1 MVLSETLPFVR
12 VVLLDFN
19 GGSTIVDAVD
29 AVTKTQWPTDRLEI
43 VCVDNG
49 STDGSLEEIERRFPS
64 VITMRNG
71 ENLGFPGNNVAMRDL
86 DGVDYVALVNSDALV
101 EPTWLAPLVE
111 RASADTGIGA
121 VCPKILFANRFVEV
135 SVAVKGVGGKKAP
148 MSMLRAVSSNGEDVF
163 TRSHVAKGG
172 GRTSDRSGIFEW
184 LSDGSVLR
192 VPVDAIA
199 GAVASVE
206 ITVEIEALVRC
217 VVTLNESAGS
227 ERALAAGE
235 RASIVLTVTQEPVDV
250 VNNVGSW
257 LDESWVGNERGLYEV
272 DRGHLDDVQEIGT
285 WCGAAVLLRASHL
298 LDVGLFEESFF
309 LYYEDTDL
317 AVRGR
322 GRGWR
327 FVVEPTSVVRH
338 IHSASTVEGSAI
350 AAHFIERNRLL
361 LVIRHGSGSEVFR
374 EFARYL
380 LITASYARAAFIEAV
395 KRRQAPDLKKVIRR
409 LRSYVSALQLVP
421 SSLASRHRISA
432 DRYLTRSELR
442 REIARGSDRV
452 SPESDGDAGL
462 QSSP

>member
-1 MVLSETLPFVR
+1 MLSSETLPFVR
-12 VVLLDFN
+12 IVLLDFN

-29 AVTKTQWPTDRLEI
+29 AVTKTQWPADRLEI

-64 VITMRNG
+64 VVTMRNG
-71 ENLGFPGNNVAMRDL
+71 QNLGFPGNNLAMRDL

-101 EPTWLAPLVE
+101 DPTWLAPLVE
-111 RASADTGIGA
+111 RAGTDGGIGA
-121 VCPKILFANRFVEV
+121 VCPKILFADRFVEV
-135 SVAVKGVGGKKAP
+135 GVAIKGVGGTRAP
-148 MSMLRAVSSNGEDVF
+148 LALLRAVSSNGEDVF

-192 VPVDAIA
+192 VPVDAVA
-199 GAVASVE
+199 GAVATAE
-206 ITVEIEALVRC
+206 ITLEIETRARC
-217 VVTLNESAGS
+217 VVALNEPGGN

-235 RASIVLTVTQEPVDV
+235 RVSIVLTVTQEPVDV

-257 LDESWVGNERGLYEV
+257 LDDSWVGHERGLYEV

-298 LDVGLFEESFF
+298 ADVGLFEESFF

-327 FVVEPTSVVRH
+327 FVVEPSSIVRH

-361 LVIRHGSGSEVFR
+361 LVIRHGSASEVFR
-374 EFARYL
+374 EFVRYL
-380 LITASYARAAFIEAV
+380 LITASYALAACKGAV
-395 KRRQAPDLKKVIRR
+395 KRRHAPDFKNVVRR

-421 SSLASRHRISA
+421 SSLSSRHRISA
-432 DRYLTRSELR
+432 DRNLSRSELR
-442 REIARGSDRV
+442 LQIARGSAKV
-452 SPESDGDAGL
+452 SPESFGDAGL
-462 QSSP
+462 QSNP

>member
-1 MVLSETLPFVR
+1 MVSSETLPFVR

-19 GGSTIVDAVD
+19 GGSTIVEAVD
-29 AVTKTQWPTDRLEI
+29 AVTKTQWPTDRVEI

-64 VITMRNG
+64 VITRRNG
-71 ENLGFPGNNVAMRDL
+71 QNLGFPGNNVAMRDL

-121 VCPKILFANRFVEV
+121 VCPKILFADQFVEV
-135 SVAVKGVGGKKAP
+135 SVAIKGVGDKEAP
-148 MSMLRAVSSNGEDVF
+148 LAMLRAVSSNGEDVF
-163 TRSHVAKGG
+163 TRSHVANGG

-192 VPVDAIA
+192 VPVDAVA
-199 GAVASVE
+199 GATASAE
-206 ITVEIEALVRC
+206 ITLEIEALASC
-217 VVTLNESAGS
+217 VVTLNESGGK
-227 ERALAAGE
+227 ERALAARE
-235 RASIVLTVTQEPVDV
+235 RASIVLTVIQESVDV

-257 LDESWVGNERGLYEV
+257 LDGSWVGHERGLYEV
-272 DRGHLDDVQEIGT
+272 DRGHFDEVQEIGT

-298 LDVGLFEESFF
+298 ADVGLFEESFF

-327 FVVEPTSVVRH
+327 FVVEPSSIVRH

-361 LVIRHGSGSEVFR
+361 LVIRHGSASEVFR

-380 LITASYARAAFIEAV
+380 LITASYALAACKGAV
-395 KRRQAPDLKKVIRR
+395 AHRHAPDFKNVVRR

-421 SSLASRHRISA
+421 SSLSSRHRISA
-432 DRYLTRSELR
+432 DRYLSRSELR
-442 REIARGSDRV
+442 LQIARGSAKV
-452 SPESDGDAGL
+452 SPESDEDAGL

>member
-29 AVTKTQWPTDRLEI
+29 AVTKTQWPSDRLEI

-86 DGVDYVALVNSDALV
+86 CGVDYVALVNGDAMV

-111 RASADTGIGA
+111 RASTDNGIGA
-121 VCPKILFANRFVEV
+121 VCPKILFADRFVEV
-135 SVAVKGVGGKKAP
+135 SIAIKGEGETKAP
-148 MSMLRAVSSNGEDVF
+148 LSMLRGVLYNGEDVF

-184 LSDGSVLR
+184 LLDGSVLR
-192 VPVDAIA
+192 VPVDAVA
-199 GAVASVE
+199 GGLASAE
-206 ITVEIEALVRC
+206 ITVDLEALGRC
-217 VVTLNESAGS
+217 VVTLNDSAGN
-227 ERALAAGE
+227 ERALAAGD
-235 RASIVLTVTQEPVDV
+235 RTSIVLTVTQESVDV

-257 LDESWVGNERGLYEV
+257 LDGSWVGHERGLYEV
-272 DRGHLDDVQEIGT
+272 DQGQYDESREIGT

-298 LDVGLFEESFF
+298 EDVGLFEESFF

-327 FVVEPTSVVRH
+327 FVVEPSSVVRH
-338 IHSASTVEGSAI
+338 IHSVSTVEGSAI

-361 LVIRHGSGSEVFR
+361 LVIRHGTASEVFR
-374 EFARYL
+374 EFVRYF
-380 LITASYARAAFIEAV
+380 LITGSYARAACSEALR
-395 KRRQAPDLKKVIRR
+395 RRQTPDFKNVVRR
-409 LRSYVSALQLVP
+409 LRSYIHALQVAP
-421 SSLASRHRISA
+421 SLLSSRHHISA
-432 DRYLTRSELR
+432 DRYFTRSELR
-442 REIARGSDRV
+442 RQIARGSQMV
-452 SPESDGDAGL
+452 LHATDGDAGIRCSL
-462 QSSP
+462 

>member
-1 MVLSETLPFVR
+1 MVSSETLPFVR

-29 AVTKTQWPTDRLEI
+29 AVTKTQWPADRLEI

-64 VITMRNG
+64 VVTMRNG
-71 ENLGFPGNNVAMRDL
+71 QNLGFPGNNVAMAVL

-111 RASADTGIGA
+111 RASSDNGIGA
-121 VCPKILFANRFVEV
+121 VCPKILFADRFVEV
-135 SVAVKGVGGKKAP
+135 SVGIKGEGDTRAP
-148 MSMLRAVSSNGEDVF
+148 LSMLRAVSSNGEDVF
-163 TRSHVAKGG
+163 TRSHVANGG
-172 GRTSDRSGIFEW
+172 GRTSDRAGIFEW

-192 VPVDAIA
+192 VPVDA
-199 GAVASVE
+199 VARSAASAE
-206 ITVEIEALVRC
+206 ITLEIEARASC
-217 VVTLNESAGS
+217 VVTLNESEGI
-227 ERALAAGE
+227 ERTLVAGE

-257 LDESWVGNERGLYEV
+257 LDESWIGHERGLYDV
-272 DRGHLDDVQEIGT
+272 DRGHLNDVQETGT

-327 FVVEPTSVVRH
+327 FVVEPASVVRH

-361 LVIRHGSGSEVFR
+361 LVTRHGSASEVFR
-374 EFARYL
+374 EFARYPL
-380 LITASYARAAFIEAV
+380 VTASYARAACKEAL
-395 KRRQAPDLKKVIRR
+395 KRRQTPDFKNVVRR
-409 LRSYVSALQLVP
+409 LHSYVSALRLVP
-421 SSLASRHRISA
+421 SSISQRRRISA
-432 DRYLTRSELR
+432 DRYLSRSELR
-442 REIARGSDRV
+442 LQIARGSATV
-452 SPESDGDAGL
+452 SPESDEDAGL
-462 QSSP
+462 RSNP

>member
-1 MVLSETLPFVR
+1 MVSSETLPFVR

-19 GGSTIVDAVD
+19 GGRTIVDAVD
-29 AVTKTQWPTDRLEI
+29 AVTKTQWPADRLEI

-64 VITMRNG
+64 VVTMRNG
-71 ENLGFPGNNVAMRDL
+71 QNLGFPGNNVAMAVL

-111 RASADTGIGA
+111 RASSDNGIGA
-121 VCPKILFANRFVEV
+121 VCPKILFADRFVEV
-135 SVAVKGVGGKKAP
+135 SVGIKGEGDTRAP
-148 MSMLRAVSSNGEDVF
+148 LSMLRAVSSNGEDVF

-192 VPVDAIA
+192 VPVDAVA
-199 GAVASVE
+199 GAVASAE
-206 ITVEIEALVRC
+206 IAIEIEARARC
-217 VVTLNESAGS
+217 VVTLNESEGI

-257 LDESWVGNERGLYEV
+257 LDESWIGHERGLYDV

-327 FVVEPTSVVRH
+327 FVVEPASVVRH

-361 LVIRHGSGSEVFR
+361 LVTRHGSASEVFR
-374 EFARYL
+374 EFARYPL
-380 LITASYARAAFIEAV
+380 VTASYMRAAFKEAV
-395 KRRQAPDLKKVIRR
+395 KRRQAPDLKNVVRR
-409 LRSYVSALQLVP
+409 LRSYVAALQVVP
-421 SSLASRHRISA
+421 SSLSARHRISA
-432 DRYLTRSELR
+432 DRYLTRSEVR
-442 REIARGSDRV
+442 RKIALGSATV
-452 SPESDGDAGL
+452 APESDEDTGL
-462 QSSP
+462 RLNP

>member
-49 STDGSLEEIERRFPS
+49 STDGSLEEIERRFPF
-64 VITMRNG
+64 VVTMRNG

-121 VCPKILFANRFVEV
+121 VCPKILFADQFVEV
-135 SVAVKGVGGKKAP
+135 SVAIKGVRDKEAP
-148 MSMLRAVSSNGEDVF
+148 LAMLRAVFSDGEDVF
-163 TRSHVAKGG
+163 TRSHVANGG

-184 LSDGSVLR
+184 LSDGSVVR
-192 VPVDAIA
+192 VPVDVLA

-206 ITVEIEALVRC
+206 ITLEIEALASC
-217 VVTLNESAGS
+217 VVTLNESAGT
-227 ERALAAGE
+227 ERALVVGE
-235 RASIVLTVTQEPVDV
+235 RASIVLTVTQESVDV

-257 LDESWVGNERGLYEV
+257 LDCSWVGHERGLYEV
-272 DRGHLDDVQEIGT
+272 DRGQFDDVQEIGT

-298 LDVGLFEESFF
+298 EDVGLFEESFF

-327 FVVEPTSVVRH
+327 FVVEPSSVVRH
-338 IHSASTVEGSAI
+338 IHSASTVEGSAL
-350 AAHFIERNRLL
+350 AAHFIERNRLI
-361 LVIRHGSGSEVFR
+361 LVVRHGSASEVFR
-374 EFARYL
+374 EFVRYPA
-380 LITASYARAAFIEAV
+380 ITASYARAACKEALI
-395 KRRQAPDLKKVIRR
+395 RRQAPDFKNVVRR
-409 LRSYVSALQLVP
+409 LRSYVAALQLVP
-421 SSLASRHRISA
+421 SSLSSRHRISA
-432 DRYLTRSELR
+432 VRYLTRSELR
-442 REIARGSDRV
+442 RQIASGSDRV
-452 SPESDGDAGL
+452 IPESDGVSGL
-462 QSSP
+462 Q